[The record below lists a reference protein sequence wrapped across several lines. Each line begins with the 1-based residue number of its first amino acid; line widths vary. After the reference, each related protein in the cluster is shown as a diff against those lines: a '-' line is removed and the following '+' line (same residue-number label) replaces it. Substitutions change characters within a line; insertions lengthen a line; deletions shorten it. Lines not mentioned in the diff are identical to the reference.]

1 MVGVKLYVWYI
12 WLRCDKLRNEQDIWS
27 RSGEFEILKH
37 SERNMCTVGKEN
49 MNIVSTAWNWPVPGK
64 ATPGWVLSFHAP
76 IATGWLCK
84 IPPHIQETVGF
95 GILYLS
101 AKYSTFDF
109 GQMKINSVDFV
120 RRKYRMIKL

>member
-1 MVGVKLYVWYI
+1 M
-12 WLRCDKLRNEQDIWS
+12 CDIYDSDVTSWEMNKTYGAEVENLKFWN
-27 RSGEFEILKH
+27 ILK
-37 SERNMCTVGKEN
+37 ETCTDGKES

-64 ATPGWVLSFHAP
+64 ATPGWVLSFHSP
-76 IATGWLCK
+76 IAIGWLCK
-84 IPPHIQETVGF
+84 TPPHIQETVGF
-95 GILYLS
+95 GILYLN